1 MKNRLQNGSPH
12 QGGFTLIELLVVVI
26 IIGILAAIAIPA
38 YLNQRTKAR
47 DANIQSDLHNAAIAE
62 ESYFT
67 AHSSYTTT
75 LNDLTDP
82 ANGNGYNKSAHILI
96 APHPGPAGIATSY
109 CMEASYD
116 ADPGRLWHVNSG
128 NHSPNPEPG
137 GCS

>member
-1 MKNRLQNGSPH
+1 MH

-82 ANGNGYNKSAHILI
+82 VNGSGYHKSEHILI
-96 APHPGPAGIATSY
+96 ALHPGPTGIATSY
-109 CMEASYD
+109 CMEASHD
-116 ADPGRLWHVNSG
+116 ADPGRVWHVDSG
-128 NHSPNPEPG
+128 NHSPYPEPG
-137 GCS
+137 GCG